1 MSDAI
6 LDPHAHPEPP
16 ADRVAAPHE
25 VGQQHPLR
33 LYFTVWIWLFVL
45 STCSYMVDYFGLE
58 GGLRWSLILIFM
70 MLKAGLIVAIFMH
83 MAWERLALAYAIC
96 LPMIAVLVFV
106 AIMSSESG
114 YTLLTREAFFALL
127 AGYHKTA
134 AAGGEAHPIFFDV
147 VTVVVRTLFA
157 VLSGATL
164 ALGFAFLIF
173 LGDANGRGEPLVSG
187 RFDRSAMLAVYLSWF
202 GVWWWFGFRQLLLVV
217 ACAAIVALCLIYVA
231 SYRSSASTSPWG
243 EELRLLRTKRG

>member
-1 MSDAI
+1 MTDAI
-6 LDPHAHPEPP
+6 LDAHAHPEPHAP
-16 ADRVAAPHE
+16 RAATAHE
-25 VGQQHPLR
+25 GGQQHPLR

-45 STCSYMVDYFGLE
+45 STCSYMVDYFGLQ

-127 AGYHKTA
+127 TGYPQAAVTA
-134 AAGGEAHPIFFDV
+134 GEAPPMLSGV
-147 VTVVVRTLFA
+147 VAVVLRTLFA
-157 VLSGATL
+157 VLSGAIL

-173 LGDANGRGEPLVSG
+173 LGDANGRGRPLLSG
-187 RFDRSAMLAVYLSWF
+187 RLDRYAMVAVYLSWF
-202 GVWWWFGFRQLLLVV
+202 VVWWWFGFSQLLLVV
-217 ACAAIVALCLIYVA
+217 ACAATAILCLVYVA
-231 SYRSSASTSPWG
+231 SYRATASMRP
-243 EELRLLRTKRG
+243 